1 MFEAMVLGFV
11 QGIVEWLPV
20 SSEGA
25 IVLTKI
31 YFFDGG
37 SDLSQTIEL
46 ALFLHLGTFF
56 SALVYFYKDVRD
68 LIFDFFQLQTA
79 SKTATRTIVFLI
91 IATAISGVLGYGLM
105 ELVKVLEHGLTL
117 TGKGVTGLVGVLL
130 LVTGITQLR
139 AGTGGTAKA
148 QDLSWLD
155 GIILGLAQGM
165 AALPGISRSGMTVSS
180 LLLLDYEEEE
190 ALRLSFLLSLPIV
203 LGANIVLN
211 LDRLMVS
218 ASGFA
223 GLMTAFLSGL
233 LTIHLLLEVARNVN
247 FGYFV
252 LFFGLLT
259 IGAAF
264 I

>member
-1 MFEAMVLGFV
+1 
-11 QGIVEWLPV
+11 
-20 SSEGA
+20 
-25 IVLTKI
+25 
-31 YFFDGG
+31 
-37 SDLSQTIEL
+37 
-46 ALFLHLGTFF
+46 
-56 SALVYFYKDVRD
+56 
-68 LIFDFFQLQTA
+68 
-79 SKTATRTIVFLI
+79 
-91 IATAISGVLGYGLM
+91 
-105 ELVKVLEHGLTL
+105 
-117 TGKGVTGLVGVLL
+117 
-130 LVTGITQLR
+130 
-139 AGTGGTAKA
+139 
-148 QDLSWLD
+148 
-155 GIILGLAQGM
+155 M

-218 ASGFA
+218 GSGFA